1 MNRNARLTQ
10 IFVGS
15 MVLAALASATYAGLQ
30 SHTLR
35 LVQAAALLGL
45 AAATSRMKVKLP
57 GIAGIM
63 ASVSDTMGWLTALA
77 VFPVMYAIHRSYR
90 LYFANAAEAPRLAS
104 LSRVARAGA

>member
-1 MNRNARLTQ
+1 MAIRR
-10 IFVGS
+10 V
-15 MVLAALASATYAGLQ
+15 VLGNGREDTDAGWGEPERKRVVSAGVAA
-30 SHTLR
+30 
-35 LVQAAALLGL
+35 
-45 AAATSRMKVKLP
+45 
-57 GIAGIM
+57 IM